1 MLSVWIAIGYSTS
14 QCSKALP
21 SSLFHSG
28 LDTDKL
34 ADDTYK
40 FFGPGTEYEQARRQ
54 LSGPGVLQ
62 LALMFLRHSPVNGPW
77 TNHCLKTFVSNR
89 AAGKT
94 PEADGRT
101 VDPDGLVKVR
111 EGERELEREGRE
123 NGRAQGNNLRIK
135 CHAVLNYKLAFSS
148 GNLNWTSC
156 AALGR
161 ALTNEANG
169 RELQSH

>member
-1 MLSVWIAIGYSTS
+1 VVLKSLSEN
-14 QCSKALP
+14 K
-21 SSLFHSG
+21 G

-34 ADDTYK
+34 ADDTYN

-101 VDPDGLVKVR
+101 VDPDGLVKTVILIIASLKGDPTCGFA
-111 EGERELEREGRE
+111 E
-123 NGRAQGNNLRIK
+123 
-135 CHAVLNYKLAFSS
+135 
-148 GNLNWTSC
+148 W
-156 AALGR
+156 
-161 ALTNEANG
+161 
-169 RELQSH
+169 

>member
-111 EGERELEREGRE
+111 EGERELE
-123 NGRAQGNNLRIK
+123 
-135 CHAVLNYKLAFSS
+135 
-148 GNLNWTSC
+148 
-156 AALGR
+156 
-161 ALTNEANG
+161 
-169 RELQSH
+169 